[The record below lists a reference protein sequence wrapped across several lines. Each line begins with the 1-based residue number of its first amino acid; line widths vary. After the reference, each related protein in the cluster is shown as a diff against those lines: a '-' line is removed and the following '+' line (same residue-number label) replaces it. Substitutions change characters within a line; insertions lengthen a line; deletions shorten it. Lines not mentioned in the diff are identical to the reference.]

1 MHAWAESPTRSNAAR
16 NCPAIPG
23 AIRPPHHS
31 RRPGAQQPGLPTN
44 GGPTSHDRRRGRI
57 GKNPESG
64 ILPSGCVMR
73 GNAPSLLLPFVALSI
88 AASPAVLAQGKIRVA
103 IWEFE
108 NHAENHWWFWNNL
121 GPAARN
127 QIDTEF
133 SENRALSSKFSVV
146 ERDKLKLALQ
156 EQGLAA
162 AGAVDPTTAAKVGR
176 ILGVKY
182 VVTGAIDKFNIENT
196 KGALGMFGVG
206 GYMVQSSATINVRFI
221 DTTTAERVVSLS
233 ADGEVKTGG
242 GSLKGASLSHDA
254 EWGLASETIQN
265 AAKAVVEK
273 LSGSDYLARI
283 STSATAGGVEGKII
297 KVEGTRAWINLGAL
311 SGIKLGDR

>member
-1 MHAWAESPTRSNAAR
+1 
-16 NCPAIPG
+16 
-23 AIRPPHHS
+23 
-31 RRPGAQQPGLPTN
+31 
-44 GGPTSHDRRRGRI
+44 
-57 GKNPESG
+57 
-64 ILPSGCVMR
+64 MR
-73 GNAPSLLLPFVALSI
+73 GNASSRVLALAALSL
-88 AASPAVLAQGKIRVA
+88 ALPTPVLAQGKIRIA
-103 IWEFE
+103 IWDFE
-108 NHAENHWWFWNNL
+108 NHAENRWWFWNNM

-133 SENRALSSKFSVV
+133 SENRLLSSKFGVV
-146 ERDKLKLALQ
+146 EREKLKLAMQ

-162 AGAVDPTTAAKVGR
+162 SGAVDPTTAAKVGR

-182 VVTGAIDKFNIENT
+182 VVTGAIDKFDIQNT
-196 KGALGMFGVG
+196 KGALGMFGVAA
-206 GYMVQSSATINVRFI
+206 YVVQASATINLRFI
-221 DTTTAERVVSLS
+221 DTTTAERVVSIS
-233 ADGEVKTGG
+233 ADGGVKKGG
-242 GSLKGASLSHDA
+242 GSVSSASLSHDA

-311 SGIKLGDR
+311 SGIKLGDRFNVFNAGEALIDPDTGAKLGTDEKQTGSGAVVEVQSKFAVINFTGAAKAKDTIRKQ

>member
-1 MHAWAESPTRSNAAR
+1 
-16 NCPAIPG
+16 
-23 AIRPPHHS
+23 
-31 RRPGAQQPGLPTN
+31 
-44 GGPTSHDRRRGRI
+44 
-57 GKNPESG
+57 
-64 ILPSGCVMR
+64 MR
-73 GNAPSLLLPFVALSI
+73 GNASSRVLALVALSL
-88 AASPAVLAQGKIRVA
+88 ALPTPVLAQGKIRIA
-103 IWEFE
+103 IWDFE
-108 NHAENHWWFWNNL
+108 NHAENRWWFWNNM

-133 SENRALSSKFSVV
+133 SENRLLSSKFGVV
-146 ERDKLKLALQ
+146 EREKLKLAMQ

-162 AGAVDPTTAAKVGR
+162 SGAVDPTTAAKVGR

-182 VVTGAIDKFNIENT
+182 VVTGAIDNFDIQNT
-196 KGALGMFGVG
+196 KGALGMFGVAA
-206 GYMVQSSATINVRFI
+206 YVVQASATINLRFI
-221 DTTTAERVVSLS
+221 DTTTAERVVSIS
-233 ADGEVKTGG
+233 ADGGVKKGG
-242 GSLKGASLSHDA
+242 GSVSSASLSHDA

-311 SGIKLGDR
+311 SGIKLGDRFNVFNAGEALIDPDTGAKLGTDEKQTGSGAVVEVQSKFAVINFTGAAKAKDTIRKQ

>member
-1 MHAWAESPTRSNAAR
+1 
-16 NCPAIPG
+16 
-23 AIRPPHHS
+23 
-31 RRPGAQQPGLPTN
+31 
-44 GGPTSHDRRRGRI
+44 
-57 GKNPESG
+57 
-64 ILPSGCVMR
+64 MR
-73 GNAPSLLLPFVALSI
+73 GNASSRVLALAALSL
-88 AASPAVLAQGKIRVA
+88 ALPTPVLAQGKIRIA
-103 IWEFE
+103 IWDFE
-108 NHAENHWWFWNNL
+108 NHAENRWWFWNNM

-133 SENRALSSKFSVV
+133 SENRLLSSKFGVV
-146 ERDKLKLALQ
+146 EREKLKLAMQ

-162 AGAVDPTTAAKVGR
+162 SGAVDPTTAAKVGR

-182 VVTGAIDKFNIENT
+182 VVTGAIDNFDIQNT
-196 KGALGMFGVG
+196 KGALGMFGVAA
-206 GYMVQSSATINVRFI
+206 YVVQASATINLRFI
-221 DTTTAERVVSLS
+221 DTTTAERVVSIS
-233 ADGEVKTGG
+233 ADGGVKKGG
-242 GSLKGASLSHDA
+242 GSVSSASLSHDA

-311 SGIKLGDR
+311 SGIKLGDRFNVFNAGEALIDPDTGAKLGTDEKQTGSGAVVEVQSKFAVINFTGAAKAKDTIRKQ

>member
-1 MHAWAESPTRSNAAR
+1 
-16 NCPAIPG
+16 
-23 AIRPPHHS
+23 
-31 RRPGAQQPGLPTN
+31 
-44 GGPTSHDRRRGRI
+44 
-57 GKNPESG
+57 
-64 ILPSGCVMR
+64 MR
-73 GNAPSLLLPFVALSI
+73 GNASSRVLALAALSL
-88 AASPAVLAQGKIRVA
+88 ALPTPVLAQGKIRIA
-103 IWEFE
+103 IWDFE
-108 NHAENHWWFWNNL
+108 NHAENRWWFWNNM

-133 SENRALSSKFSVV
+133 SENRLLSSKFGVV
-146 ERDKLKLALQ
+146 EREKLKLAMQ

-162 AGAVDPTTAAKVGR
+162 SGAVDPTTAAKVGR

-182 VVTGAIDKFNIENT
+182 VVTGAID
-196 KGALGMFGVG
+196 MFGVAA
-206 GYMVQSSATINVRFI
+206 YVVQASATINLRFI
-221 DTTTAERVVSLS
+221 DTTTAERVVSIS
-233 ADGEVKTGG
+233 ADGGVKKGG
-242 GSLKGASLSHDA
+242 GSVSSASLSHDA

-311 SGIKLGDR
+311 S

>member
-1 MHAWAESPTRSNAAR
+1 LALAALSL
-16 NCPAIPG
+16 A
-23 AIRPPHHS
+23 
-31 RRPGAQQPGLPTN
+31 LPT
-44 GGPTSHDRRRGRI
+44 P
-57 GKNPESG
+57 
-64 ILPSGCVMR
+64 
-73 GNAPSLLLPFVALSI
+73 
-88 AASPAVLAQGKIRVA
+88 VLAQGKIRIA
-103 IWEFE
+103 IWDFE
-108 NHAENHWWFWNNL
+108 NHAENRWWFWNNM

-133 SENRALSSKFSVV
+133 SENRLLSSKFGVV
-146 ERDKLKLALQ
+146 EREKLKLAMQ

-182 VVTGAIDKFNIENT
+182 VVTGAIDKFDIQNT
-196 KGALGMFGVG
+196 KGALGMFGVAA
-206 GYMVQSSATINVRFI
+206 YVVQASATINLRFI
-221 DTTTAERVVSLS
+221 DTTTAERVVSIS
-233 ADGEVKTGG
+233 ADGGVKKGG
-242 GSLKGASLSHDA
+242 GSVSSASLSHDA

-311 SGIKLGDR
+311 SGIKLGDRFNVFNAGEALIDPDTGAKLGTDEKQTGSGAVVEVQSKFAVINFTGAAKAKDTIRKQ

>member
-1 MHAWAESPTRSNAAR
+1 
-16 NCPAIPG
+16 
-23 AIRPPHHS
+23 
-31 RRPGAQQPGLPTN
+31 
-44 GGPTSHDRRRGRI
+44 
-57 GKNPESG
+57 
-64 ILPSGCVMR
+64 MR
-73 GNAPSLLLPFVALSI
+73 GNAPKHLLTFFALSI

-196 KGALGMFGVG
+196 KGSLGMFGVG
-206 GYMVQSSATINVRFI
+206 GYKVQSSATINVRFI

-242 GSLKGASLSHDA
+242 GSLKGASLSRET
-254 EWGLASETIQN
+254 EWGIASETIQK

-273 LSGSDYLARI
+273 LADGEYLARI
-283 STSATAGGVEGKII
+283 SSAATPAGGVEGRII

-311 SGIKLGDR
+311 AGIKVGDRVNVFEVGEALIDPDTGAKLGADERQTGNGAVVEVQSKFAVINFTGAAKPKDTIRKQ